1 MKKILCTLLG
11 ALTISATF
19 SSSAF
24 ANSIVS
30 YENDFTSEINFI
42 VAEYTR
48 MYPLYSAELS
58 NRVENF
64 ALQESFKDYYDENP
78 EEAITALR
86 DSLDYY
92 ILYREKNPD
101 NNISPLASDTSSSY
115 SKYYVNCPTAKSEIM
130 QINGTYCG
138 PASVYITIAGIKNHV
153 PSAIATSQ
161 VNSQTAHAQA
171 MGTSSNGTDEG
182 QMRSRL
188 TAMLK
193 NRKYLMDYKANFT
206 RTEFINYVIDSLNND
221 NPVVLLITN
230 PFLSYYPSSYL
241 NNSAYSSSN
250 HYVVVSE
257 VTYAANNSYFT
268 IVDPN
273 NYNNGQLCGSH
284 SISATNAFNNSIA
297 LLWGKNL

>member
-19 SSSAF
+19 SNSAF
-24 ANSIVS
+24 ANSIAS
-30 YENDFTSEINFI
+30 YETDFTTEINCI
-42 VAEYTR
+42 IEEYTQ
-48 MYPLYSAELS
+48 MYPMYSAELS
-58 NRVENF
+58 RRIENF
-64 ALQESFKDYYDENP
+64 SLQESFKNYYNGNP

-86 DSLDYY
+86 DSMDYY
-92 ILYREKNPD
+92 ISYCDKNWG

-115 SKYYVNCPTAKSEIM
+115 SRYYVNCPTAKNEIM

-153 PSAIATSQ
+153 PSAIVASQ
-161 VNSQTAHAQA
+161 TNSQTSHARA

-182 QMRSRL
+182 QMRTRL
-188 TAMLK
+188 TSMLK
-193 NRKYLMDYKANFT
+193 NRKYLMDYTANFT

-221 NPVVLLITN
+221 NPVILLITN

-241 NNSAYSSSN
+241 NNPAYSSSN
-250 HYVVVSE
+250 HYVVISE
-257 VTYAANNSYFT
+257 VTYAANNYYFT

-284 SISATNAFNNSIA
+284 SINATNAFNNSYA
-297 LLWGKNL
+297 LLWGKIL